1 MEPNLPLDQVIE
13 VARGMEAAE
22 QNTRSLE
29 VTEDSIVAMVSQQP
43 QSPPPQTASATGKCY
58 RCARAGHNAFPCR
71 FREAITVARKV
82 TLVEHVENPG
92 PITLDG
98 LCSNRRSAGRGS
110 VSCYLQAFSALPGV
124 GDH

>member
-13 VARGMEAAE
+13 VACRMEAAK
-22 QNTRSLE
+22 QNTRSLR
-29 VTEDSIVAMVSQQP
+29 VTKDSIVAMVSQQP
-43 QSPPPQTASATGKCY
+43 QSPPPQTAGRCY
-58 RCARAGHNAFPCR
+58 RCARAGHNAFSCR

-82 TLVEHVENPG
+82 TLVEHVEDLGTQG
-92 PITLDG
+92 PS

-124 GDH
+124 ADH